1 MNAITFNKTTG
12 AAIVLLVTLYG
23 SISTV
28 SATFSPTAS
37 VTLVSPKPKESFAT
51 KRQVL
56 DERHRQIE
64 YEAMSAL
71 AGTQNALMALKKDD
85 TSRAIALLKEA
96 AKQLNTLLNKYPH
109 SNLIPALVDADIY
122 EFDSDA
128 NQVETLLKMANEL
141 LADHRVQAARQL
153 LDQLVSELHV
163 TTISVPLGS
172 FSMGVNDAASF
183 ASSGNTGKAKDVL
196 IEILNRLAKTV
207 QITPIPILQAAD
219 LLKEAS
225 KLAQAGNRPNEDTK
239 AQILALFDAI
249 KEKLKF
255 AEMLGYGAKGD
266 YEQANDAIDEIKS
279 DVFTDKSADAWIKV
293 STTISSLNDKL
304 TRLKK

>member
-1 MNAITFNKTTG
+1 
-12 AAIVLLVTLYG
+12 
-23 SISTV
+23 
-28 SATFSPTAS
+28 
-37 VTLVSPKPKESFAT
+37 
-51 KRQVL
+51 
-56 DERHRQIE
+56 
-64 YEAMSAL
+64 MSAL
-71 AGTQNALMALKKDD
+71 ARTQNALMAIKKDD

-225 KLAQAGNRPNEDTK
+225 KLAQSGNRPNEDTK

>member
-1 MNAITFNKTTG
+1 MNMTTLGKTIV
-12 AAIVLLVTLYG
+12 AAVVLLATLYG

>member
-28 SATFSPTAS
+28 SAAFSPTAS

-225 KLAQAGNRPNEDTK
+225 KLAQSGNRPNEDTK

>member
-1 MNAITFNKTTG
+1 
-12 AAIVLLVTLYG
+12 LVTLYG

-28 SATFSPTAS
+28 SAAFSPTAS
-37 VTLVSPKPKESFAT
+37 VTLVSPKPKESLAT
-51 KRQVL
+51 KRQIL

-71 AGTQNALMALKKDD
+71 TGAQNALLALKKDD

-172 FSMGVNDAASF
+172 FSMGVNDAAAF
-183 ASSGNTGKAKDVL
+183 VSSGNTGKAKDVL

-239 AQILALFDAI
+239 AEILALFDAV

-255 AEMLGYGAKGD
+255 AEMLGYGTKGD